1 MGLSLAP
8 CDTNIGGL
16 ASPSR
21 RGCVLATPA
30 TPLAMGA
37 LYRLTLP
44 AATAVNE
51 EGSVTSS
58 ELTARRRRPQAVA
71 PSRSRGRSLW
81 PAAEVCS
88 LQPKSVAPGLG
99 AA

>member
-71 PSRSRGRSLW
+71 PSRSRGRSL
-81 PAAEVCS
+81 
-88 LQPKSVAPGLG
+88 
-99 AA
+99 